1 MYPNFSSFTLTG
13 TTLIEGQ
20 GNFILPFTIT
30 LKSSDVTRKIELST
44 DGGTEYFL
52 PIIDITTATSL
63 IVTIQSPITHVKV
76 TGVVGDKLI
85 MVG

>member
-1 MYPNFSSFTLTG
+1 MYPNLSSFTLTG

-20 GNFILPFTIT
+20 GNFVLPFSIT
-30 LKSSDVTRKIELST
+30 LKSSDVTRKIEIST
-44 DGGTEYFL
+44 DGGTEYFQ

-63 IVTIQSPITHVKV
+63 FLTIAAPITNVKV
-76 TGVVGDKLI
+76 TGIAGDKLV